1 MRWTSILAIWSLFW
15 VLSAFLVLPF
25 GVKTHEELGLEKVPG
40 QVHSAPGNWNPKRIA
55 LRATI
60 LSAILFGAY
69 YANYINHWITIDD
82 LDVSRWMESAAGAKP
97 N

>member
-1 MRWTSILAIWSLFW
+1 MRWTSIVAIFTLFW

-25 GVKTHEELGLEKVPG
+25 GVRTHHELGMDLIPG
-40 QVHSAPGNWNPKRIA
+40 QVHSAPGNFSPRRIV

-60 LSAILFGAY
+60 LAVVSFALY
-69 YANYINHWITIDD
+69 YANYTHHWITIDD
-82 LDVSRWMESAAGAKP
+82 LDVSHLLGL